1 MSSRLYAALPE
12 EWKSIITKVKIL
24 ASAGN
29 RSTEI
34 LTSEDYIYLASE
46 REVGGS
52 TSTPYVNEGEA
63 ISYLTSNES
72 RLRFAGLTIP
82 ADAQVIRESSDPTTL
97 TTYTVRSGDIWIH
110 TGNSSNGFIYIPSAD
125 AAKHTHFGGR
135 KASDSNNIPAGDGG
149 LWVRAYSWWLRS
161 ASIDYTSSARTVA
174 TNGSPINAYANGAN
188 ALVPGFSI
196 G

>member
-1 MSSRLYAALPE
+1 MLPQVTGLL
-12 EWKSIITKVKIL
+12 KSL
-24 ASAGN
+24 RRN
-29 RSTEI
+29 
-34 LTSEDYIYLASE
+34 YLASE

-135 KASDSNNIPAGDGG
+135 KASSSDNIPAGDGG
-149 LWVRAYSWWLRS
+149 LWVRACTWWLRS
-161 ASIDYTSSARTVA
+161 ASIDHTGSARSVNTG
-174 TNGSPINAYANGAN
+174 GSPSYAFASYAY